1 MKKTIKVK
9 TPESSVKRLP
19 KNRLREL
26 RDRSR
31 LTQEEVAKMLEYDHT
46 TVSRHES
53 GDRALDA
60 DDIKKYSRL
69 FKCESYELFL
79 PAVTEAQA

>member
-1 MKKTIKVK
+1 MKKIKVK
-9 TPESSVKRLP
+9 STESAAKRLP

-31 LTQEEVAKMLEYDHT
+31 LTQEEVATLLGYDHT

-60 DDIKKYSRL
+60 EDIKKYSRL

-79 PAVTEAQA
+79 PAVTEASA

>member
-1 MKKTIKVK
+1 MKKIKVK
-9 TPESSVKRLP
+9 AAESAAKRLP

-31 LTQEEVAKMLEYDHT
+31 LTQEEVARLLDYDHT

-60 DDIKKYSRL
+60 EDIKKYSRL

-79 PAVTEAQA
+79 PAVTEASA